1 MIQKYFVIF
10 LCLMCTFTPPAMA
23 GECICDSNNGTDC
36 GSVTCGD
43 TTCTH
48 DTCDGINSWSLICE
62 RNEYATLDNNI
73 YSCAQCPTGYSNE
86 GNDTVS
92 WDFATQKLSEDVS
105 NCTMTVQLYN
115 GNDPMFHS
123 ITMSYNE
130 PASGLSNDTKNA
142 ITSAKLSTSNSNKIF
157 MGLIDDAGRLIYDK
171 DLKPTETEW
180 TSNIAAIYLKW
191 LEPKWEITI
200 CNYVGTTVDEEC
212 KNSTTH
218 TITRAKPNL
227 SLNKFG
233 HTFADEKG
241 LFGYNENKEP
251 VYYYTKPDGTTF
263 TPVCQIKT
271 PNCWLNTATAESTK
285 IQLFAKWTPE
295 EYKLE
300 FICPTGTQQTSA
312 TFGATLT
319 EIPDGPGYFYPTPCD
334 ASRQIGWIVEN
345 DGDIYCEDG
354 STSCINNIFFP
365 YNANAPESKQIL
377 NFKHSSGTITFVP
390 KYTVTFI
397 DNNGTFILP

>member
-23 GECICDSNNGTDC
+23 ECECTNGDSSDCECGNINSTAGWTLRCDRDYII
-36 GSVTCGD
+36 VQKD
-43 TTCTH
+43 TTYECQKCP
-48 DTCDGINSWSLICE
+48 DNYISSGASIEL
-62 RNEYATLDNNI
+62 LDKQYWASGAN
-73 YSCAQCPTGYSNE
+73 YGE
-86 GNDTVS
+86 
-92 WDFATQKLSEDVS
+92 
-105 NCTMTVQLYN
+105 CTMTTIIYDDD
-115 GNDPMFHS
+115 GP
-123 ITMSYNE
+123 T
-130 PASGLSNDTKNA
+130 GLSIDMTYNTEAPQILADYVNDAPEIAAYIKNA
-142 ITSAKLSTSNSNKIF
+142 KKDRPNDIF

-171 DLKPTETEW
+171 DLNPTETEW
-180 TSNIAAIYLKW
+180 TSNIAEIYLKW

-227 SLNKFG
+227 YLDKFG
-233 HTFADEKG
+233 HKFTDEKG

-251 VYYYTKPDGTTF
+251 VYYYTKTDGTTF

-300 FICPTGTQQTSA
+300 FICPTETQLTSA

-319 EIPDGPGYFYPTPCD
+319 EISDGPGYFYPTPCD

-345 DGDIYCEDG
+345 DGDIYCEEDD

-390 KYTVTFI
+390 KYTVTFR
-397 DNNGTFILP
+397 DNNGTFILQ